1 MGGASGHITHVTDD
15 HDLTFSD
22 IKNIIYAACAG
33 TLEHA
38 TVKFDGINL
47 MYTRNSSGRLRFA
60 RSKTDLLSGGLDERQ
75 IAAKFAWRGH
85 VEEAF
90 MCACRALSQAM
101 SFLPRADN
109 VFFNGARWFS
119 IEIIYLPS
127 RNVISYD
134 YDCIVFHESPIFLT
148 QNNAITRDDWYGVA
162 EFISNIDSM
171 RNAITSNFR
180 LFAPIK
186 FVSEPVDAS
195 ISFNATCKI
204 DDAMFCANVDDS
216 DMIEKYLFNRVFTD
230 AVNVFK
236 TRIGFVDIS
245 KITLRAIEALD
256 APTLT
261 ELKSRFKYNKQ
272 LISDVQAFVAKG
284 PALVDKYIEPIET
297 ALRNV
302 TAEVFR
308 GTTAPLVENADEEAR
323 RIKKLVEDA
332 VADVEIRGDARELT
346 VLKKNL
352 KKLDKNGITAIEGI
366 VFTYACKTYKL
377 TGNFAPV
384 NQIVGIPRYRR

>member
-195 ISFNATCKI
+195 I
-204 DDAMFCANVDDS
+204 
-216 DMIEKYLFNRVFTD
+216 
-230 AVNVFK
+230 
-236 TRIGFVDIS
+236 
-245 KITLRAIEALD
+245 
-256 APTLT
+256 
-261 ELKSRFKYNKQ
+261 
-272 LISDVQAFVAKG
+272 
-284 PALVDKYIEPIET
+284 
-297 ALRNV
+297 
-302 TAEVFR
+302 
-308 GTTAPLVENADEEAR
+308 
-323 RIKKLVEDA
+323 
-332 VADVEIRGDARELT
+332 
-346 VLKKNL
+346 
-352 KKLDKNGITAIEGI
+352 
-366 VFTYACKTYKL
+366 
-377 TGNFAPV
+377 
-384 NQIVGIPRYRR
+384 